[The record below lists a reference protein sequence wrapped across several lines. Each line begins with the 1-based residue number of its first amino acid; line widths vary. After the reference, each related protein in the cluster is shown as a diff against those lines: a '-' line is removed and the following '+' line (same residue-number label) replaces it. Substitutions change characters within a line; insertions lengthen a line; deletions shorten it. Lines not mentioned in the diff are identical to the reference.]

1 MGAKINKSGILI
13 LISLI
18 SSFFI
23 VLPSCTE
30 TTGAKS
36 GKKDIFSMDN
46 LVAWCVVPFDAKKR
60 GPEERAKML
69 DGLGFKRMAWD
80 WRMEHLETLP
90 DEIEALRKY
99 DIELT
104 GVWISLG
111 SDSRN
116 ELLPSNHQIFD
127 AIADAGVTTTY
138 WVAVGD
144 DFFTGTSDEER
155 ISEGARA
162 IGMVHERARETDSRV
177 ALYNHMGWSGEPE
190 NQVRIIEKYGSDDV
204 GIVYNFHHAHHR
216 VDDFKQLLDIM
227 MPYLYTVNLNGMRI
241 DGTKIMDIG
250 SGDLESSMI
259 KTLLESDFEGTV
271 GILDHV
277 GSEDAEVVLR
287 RNLEGL
293 EKILNDI

>member
-1 MGAKINKSGILI
+1 MEAKINKSGILI
-13 LISLI
+13 LIYLI

-30 TTGAKS
+30 TIGAKS
-36 GKKDIFSMDN
+36 GKKDIFSREN
-46 LVAWCVVPFDAKKR
+46 LVAWCIVPFDAMNR

-69 DGLGFKRMAWD
+69 DELGFKKMAWD

-90 DEIEALRKY
+90 DEIEVLRKH

-104 GVWISLG
+104 GVWISIG
-111 SDSRN
+111 SDSRD
-116 ELLPSNHQIFD
+116 ELIPSNHQIFD
-127 AIADAGVTTTY
+127 AIADAGVKTTY

-144 DFFTGTSDEER
+144 DFFAGSSDEER

-162 IGMVHERARETDSRV
+162 IGMVYERAQETASRV
-177 ALYNHMGWSGEPE
+177 ALYNHMGWFGEPE
-190 NQVRIIEKYGSDDV
+190 NQVRIIEKFGRDDV

-216 VDDFKQLLDIM
+216 VDDFKQLLDLM
-227 MPYLYTVNLNGMRI
+227 MPHLFTVNLNGMKI
-241 DGTKIMDIG
+241 GGPKIMDVG
-250 SGDLESSMI
+250 SGDHEALMI

-277 GSEDAEVVLR
+277 GDEDAEKVLR

-293 EKILNDI
+293 EKILNEI